1 MNIAEMSLD
10 QKINALHDWISN
22 LDEYAM
28 DALLLEYLGYE
39 GDSTDECCFDDEDSC
54 NCC

>member
-39 GDSTDECCFDDEDSC
+39 GDSTDETINDQ
-54 NCC
+54 